1 MALSRRDLMAF
12 WTPENRD
19 AYKSVYKE
27 IGSSEKS
34 CFKVEYKGN
43 RKQVVMDA
51 DCIKG
56 TMEANAD
63 KIKSLWS

>member
-1 MALSRRDLMAF
+1 MEF

-19 AYKSVYKE
+19 AYKSAYKD
-27 IGSSEKS
+27 IGSAEKS

-51 DCIKG
+51 NCIKD
-56 TMEANAD
+56 TMVANAD
-63 KIKSLWS
+63 KIKSLWV